1 MSQFDPFSGP
11 APRWFSIDAHRPFL
25 EDLAD
30 GVLAWLGE
38 RDPEALSDAVVL
50 LPNRRAARAFS
61 EALARRA
68 GDRAVLLPEVRP
80 LGDLEE
86 DEPPFSPGDVGL
98 DLPPAIDARARR
110 FELARLIVEEDL
122 RPGLTPVGA
131 LGLADALGKFLD
143 SCQIEE
149 VEDLSKLDEMVSG
162 DLARHWQESAKFL
175 RLATER
181 WPARLAELGMVD
193 PAWRRSNLLR
203 LLAQRWTESPPGRP
217 VLAAGSTGT
226 APAAA
231 AVLKAVAA
239 APRGAVVLPGLDR
252 EMAAAVWD
260 AATEDA
266 QHPQH
271 ALGRLLTAAGVA
283 RGDVRPW
290 FRPEIE
296 PAADRSGRARGRVLS
311 EALRPADTTGD
322 WRDAIAQLREDWS
335 GESGADPV
343 ALGLEGLSVVTARNE
358 EDAAA
363 AIALMMRE
371 TLETSGRTCALV
383 TPDLDLSRRVSAR
396 LRRWGVI
403 ADVSSG
409 APLPRTPAGRLLSL
423 AARVLAE
430 PLDPQALLGLLKH
443 PGVRIDLGDVD
454 FVTARRG
461 LEAHALRGP
470 RLRDFARARAALL
483 KARSPRD
490 DGREAS
496 ETTVARVRAAE
507 LLLDRIETLTGA
519 ARAVFAPSARLDE
532 ATRAL
537 TGFVEAVAGLD
548 AWAGNDGEAAAALL
562 AGLIEHGAPLGEVE
576 PKAFARLLTD
586 LAGEETV
593 RSGDATHPSL
603 RILGAVEARL
613 VRADRVILAGL
624 EEGTWPGAAPTDPL
638 LSRPMRAAVGLPP
651 PEKRLGQTAQDFI
664 QAAAA
669 PDVVLVERE
678 RKGGQPAV
686 PSRWLWRLR
695 MLARGAT
702 HGDWTVTL
710 RADAATA
717 ALARAL
723 DAPLAFT
730 PASRA
735 RYAPPVERRPRE
747 LPVTA
752 VERWVRDPYAVYAR
766 YVLGL
771 RELERPG
778 RSAEALAR
786 GTAVHK
792 ALERLVLAWPEVLPE
807 DCEAILHD
815 LLVEELTSA
824 GFDEAAMAR
833 EGPLARNCAR
843 TLARLEADRR
853 ARGIEVRVEQTVRH
867 TFAAPFGPF
876 TVTAKAD
883 RIEVSATGAAVM
895 DFKTGGIP
903 SKKQIEAGFSPQL
916 TLTGAILAEAGF
928 ADAPAVDPEEL
939 TYVRVTGRDRADE
952 VCVRAAGAE
961 AVALS
966 QAALAGL
973 KARVERFDDPET
985 PYVSWVAPQ
994 FMGNFGGNYDHLA
1007 RVWEWHVAGGGEG
1020 EEA

>member
-1 MSQFDPFSGP
+1 MSSFDPFVGP
-11 APRWFSIDAHRPFL
+11 SPRWFSIDAHRPFL

-30 GVLAWLGE
+30 GVLAWLGK

-61 EALARRA
+61 QALARRA

-98 DLPPAIDARARR
+98 DLPPAIEARARR
-110 FELARLIVEEDL
+110 FELARLIVESDL

-131 LGLADALGKFLD
+131 LGLADALSGFLD

-193 PAWRRSNLLR
+193 PAWRRSRLLR
-203 LLAQRWTESPPGRP
+203 LLAERWTESPPERP

-231 AVLKAVAA
+231 AVLKAVAQ
-239 APRGAVVLPGLDR
+239 APRGAVVVPGLDR
-252 EMAAAVWD
+252 DMADAVWGEV
-260 AATEDA
+260 TTDA

-271 ALGRLLTAAGVA
+271 ALAKLLMAVEVE
-283 RGDVRPW
+283 RGAVRPW
-290 FRPEIE
+290 FRPAEE
-296 PAADRSGRARGRVLS
+296 AVAARKGQARGRVLA
-311 EALRPADTTGD
+311 EALRPAETTGD
-322 WRDAIAQLREDWS
+322 WQTAIQALREEAADVT
-335 GESGADPV
+335 GADPV
-343 ALGLEGLSVVTARNE
+343 AEGLEGLSVLTAENE

-363 AIALMMRE
+363 AIAVMMRE
-371 TLETSGRTCALV
+371 ALETPGRTCALV
-383 TPDLDLSRRVSAR
+383 TPDLDLSRRVSSR
-396 LRRWGVI
+396 LERWGVV
-403 ADVSSG
+403 ADSSSG
-409 APLPRTPAGRLLSL
+409 MPLSRTPAGRLLTLS
-423 AARVLAE
+423 ARVLAD

-443 PGVRIDLGDVD
+443 PAVTITVEGQEFVD
-454 FVTARRG
+454 ARRG
-461 LEAHALRGP
+461 LERLALRGP
-470 RLRDFARARAALL
+470 RLRDVTRARAKLL

-490 DGREAS
+490 DGQLPS
-496 ETTVARVRAAE
+496 ETTMAQARAAE
-507 LLLDRIETLTGA
+507 ALLDRLEALIGPARAMPEPTLDQA
-519 ARAVFAPSARLDE
+519 AR
-532 ATRAL
+532 TL
-537 TGFVEAVAGLD
+537 TGFVEAVAGLE

-562 AGLIEHGAPLGEVE
+562 AGLIAHGVPLGALDAT
-576 PKAFARLLTD
+576 AFARLLTKLMD
-586 LAGEETV
+586 AETV
-593 RSGDATHPSL
+593 RTGDATHPSL
-603 RILGAVEARL
+603 RILGAIEARL

-624 EEGTWPGAAPTDPL
+624 EEGVWPGAASVDPL

-664 QAAAA
+664 QAASS
-669 PDVVLVERE
+669 PEVVLVERQ
-678 RKGGQPAV
+678 RRGGQPAV

-695 MLARGAT
+695 MLAEGA
-702 HGDWTVTL
+702 GVQV
-710 RADAATA
+710 ATA
-717 ALARAL
+717 TAPLALARAL
-723 DAPLAFT
+723 DAPVGKPK
-730 PASRA
+730 PADRP
-735 RYAPPVERRPRE
+735 RPTPPVARRPRK

-752 VERWVRDPYAVYAR
+752 IERWVRDPYAVYAR

-778 RSAEALAR
+778 WSAEALAR

-792 ALERLVLAWPEVLPE
+792 ALERLVVSWPEALPD
-807 DCEAILHD
+807 DCEGVLHD
-815 LLVEELTSA
+815 LLIEELGHA
-824 GFDEAAMAR
+824 GFDAASMAR

-843 TLARLEADRR
+843 TLSRLEAERR
-853 ARGIEVRVEQTVRH
+853 ARGIEVRVEESVSL
-867 TFAAPFGPF
+867 TFAAPHAPF

-883 RIEVSATGAAVM
+883 RIEISAHGAAVM
-895 DFKTGGIP
+895 DFKTGQIP
-903 SKKQIEAGFSPQL
+903 SKKQIEAGYAPQL
-916 TLTGAILAEAGF
+916 TLTGAILAETGLT
-928 ADAPAVDPEEL
+928 DRAPIEPEEL

-952 VCVRAAGAE
+952 TAVRASGAE
-961 AVALS
+961 AMALS
-966 QAALAGL
+966 MAALEGL
-973 KARVERFDDPET
+973 KARVARFDHEDE
-985 PYVSWVAPQ
+985 PYVSWAAPQ

-1020 EEA
+1020 DEA

>member
-1 MSQFDPFSGP
+1 MSPFDPFVGP
-11 APRWFSIDAHRPFL
+11 SSRWFSIDAHRPFL

-30 GVLAWLGE
+30 GVLAWLGD
-38 RDPEALSDAVVL
+38 RDPEALPDAVVL

-61 EALARRA
+61 QALARRA

-110 FELARLIVEEDL
+110 FELARLIVESGL

-131 LGLADALGKFLD
+131 LGLADALGRFLD

-149 VEDLSKLDEMVSG
+149 VEDLSKLDELVSG
-162 DLARHWQESAKFL
+162 DLARHWQESARFL

-193 PAWRRSNLLR
+193 PAWRRSRLLR
-203 LLAQRWTESPPGRP
+203 LLAERWTESPPDRP

-231 AVLKAVAA
+231 AVLKAVAL

-252 EMAAAVWD
+252 DMADDVW
-260 AATEDA
+260 TEVTTDA

-271 ALGRLLTAAGVA
+271 ALAKLLA
-283 RGDVRPW
+283 RVEVERRDVRPW
-290 FRPEIE
+290 LRPAEE
-296 PAADRSGRARGRVLS
+296 AVAARKGQARGRVLA
-311 EALRPADTTGD
+311 EALRPAETTGD
-322 WRDAIAQLREDWS
+322 WKSAIGALREEAADVT
-335 GESGADPV
+335 GADPV
-343 ALGLEGLSVVTARNE
+343 AEGLEGLSVLTAENE

-363 AIALMMRE
+363 AIAVMMRE
-371 TLETSGRTCALV
+371 ALETPGRTCALV

-396 LRRWGVI
+396 LERWGVV
-403 ADVSSG
+403 ADSSSG
-409 APLPRTPAGRLLSL
+409 MPLSRTPAGRLLALS
-423 AARVLAE
+423 ARVLAD

-443 PGVRIDLGDVD
+443 PA
-454 FVTARRG
+454 VTITLDGHEFADARRG
-461 LEAHALRGP
+461 LERLALRGP
-470 RLRDFARARAALL
+470 RLRDVTWARAKLL
-483 KARSPRD
+483 KARSVRD
-490 DGREAS
+490 DGQAPS
-496 ETTVARVRAAE
+496 ETTVAQARAAE
-507 LLLDRIETLTGA
+507 VLLDRLEALIGPARATPEPTLDRA
-519 ARAVFAPSARLDE
+519 AR
-532 ATRAL
+532 TL
-537 TGFVEAVAGLD
+537 TGFVEAVAGLA

-562 AGLIEHGAPLGEVE
+562 AGLIAHGAPLGALDAT
-576 PKAFARLLTD
+576 AFARLLTKLMD
-586 LAGEETV
+586 AETV
-593 RSGDATHPSL
+593 RAGDATHPSL
-603 RILGAVEARL
+603 RILGAIEARL

-624 EEGTWPGAAPTDPL
+624 EEGVWPGAASVDPL

-664 QAAAA
+664 QATSS
-669 PDVVLVERE
+669 PEVTLVER
-678 RKGGQPAV
+678 RRRGGQPAV

-695 MLARGAT
+695 MLAEGA
-702 HGDWTVTL
+702 GVTV
-710 RADAATA
+710 ATA
-717 ALARAL
+717 TAPLALARAL
-723 DAPLAFT
+723 DAPT
-730 PASRA
+730 GDDRA
-735 RYAPPVERRPRE
+735 AKRPRPTPPVERRPRK

-771 RELERPG
+771 KELERPG

-792 ALERLVLAWPEVLPE
+792 ALERLVLSWPEALPE
-807 DCEAILHD
+807 DCEGVLQG
-815 LLVEELTSA
+815 LLIEELGHA
-824 GFDEAAMAR
+824 GFDDGAMAR

-843 TLARLEADRR
+843 TLARLEAERR
-853 ARGIEVRVEQTVRH
+853 ARGIEVRVEESVQH
-867 TFAAPFGPF
+867 TFAAPFGLF

-883 RIEVSATGAAVM
+883 RIEISAHGAAVM
-895 DFKTGGIP
+895 DFKTGQIP
-903 SKKQIEAGFSPQL
+903 SKKQIEAGYAPQL
-916 TLTGAILAEAGF
+916 TLTGAILAEEGLK
-928 ADAPAVDPEEL
+928 DRGPIEPEEL

-952 VCVRAAGAE
+952 TVVRASGAE
-961 AVALS
+961 AMALS
-966 QAALAGL
+966 TAALQGL
-973 KARVERFDDPET
+973 RARVERFDDPAQ
-985 PYVSWVAPQ
+985 PYLSWVAPQ

-1020 EEA
+1020 DET

>member
-1 MSQFDPFSGP
+1 MTFDPFAGP
-11 APRWFSIDAHRPFL
+11 GPRWFSIDAHRPFL

-38 RDPEALSDAVVL
+38 REPEALSDAVVL

-61 EALARRA
+61 QALGKRA
-68 GDRAVLLPEVRP
+68 GDQAVLLPEVRP

-131 LGLADALGKFLD
+131 LGLADALGRFLD

-149 VEDLSKLDEMVSG
+149 VEDMSRLDDLVTG
-162 DLARHWQESAKFL
+162 DLARHWQETARFL
-175 RLATER
+175 RIATRR
-181 WPARLAELGMVD
+181 WPARLAELGRVD
-193 PAWRRSNLLR
+193 PAWRRARLLR
-203 LLAQRWTESPPGRP
+203 LLAERWTEAPPDRP
-217 VLAAGSTGT
+217 LLAAGSTGT

-231 AVLKAVAA
+231 AVLKAVAG
-239 APRGAVVLPGLDR
+239 APRGAVVVPGLDR
-252 EMAAAVWD
+252 EAPAEVHD
-260 AATEDA
+260 AAIGDA

-271 ALGRLLTAAGVA
+271 ALGRLLAAAGVA
-283 RGDVRPW
+283 RAEVRPW
-290 FRPEIE
+290 FRPET
-296 PAADRSGRARGRVLS
+296 AASEDRRSRARGRVLS
-311 EALRPADTTGD
+311 EALRPAEATGD
-322 WRDAIAQLREDWS
+322 WRDAIAKLREDWS
-335 GESGADPV
+335 GETGADPV

-358 EDAAA
+358 EDAAG
-363 AIALMMRE
+363 AIALLMRE
-371 TLETSGRTCALV
+371 TLETPGRTCALV
-383 TPDLDLSRRVSAR
+383 TPDLDLSRRVAAR
-396 LRRWGVI
+396 LERWRVV
-403 ADVSSG
+403 ADSSSG
-409 APLPRTPAGRLLSL
+409 APLPRTQAGRLLSL
-423 AARVLAE
+423 AARVVAD

-443 PGVRIDLGDVD
+443 PAVRLDLGEVD
-454 FVTARRG
+454 FVAARRG

-490 DGREAS
+490 DGRGAS
-496 ETTVARVRAAE
+496 ETTMARVRAAE
-507 LLLDRIETLTGA
+507 ALLDRLEALTGA
-519 ARAVFAPSARLDE
+519 ARAAFAPGARLDE
-532 ATRAL
+532 AARSL
-537 TGFVEAVAGLD
+537 TGFIEAMAGLD
-548 AWAGNDGEAAAALL
+548 AWGGNDGEAAAALL

-576 PKAFARLLTD
+576 PKAFARLLAD

-613 VRADRVILAGL
+613 VRADRMILAGL

-638 LSRPMRAAVGLPP
+638 LSRPMREAVGLPP

-669 PDVVLVERE
+669 PEVVLVERE

-695 MLARGAT
+695 MLAQGAT
-702 HGDWTVTL
+702 HGDWRVALPVDGRTP
-710 RADAATA
+710 

-723 DAPLAFT
+723 DAPVGFH
-730 PASRA
+730 PARRPA
-735 RYAPPVERRPRE
+735 PTPPVDRRPRE

-752 VERWVRDPYAVYAR
+752 IERWVRDPYAVYAR

-771 RELERPG
+771 REMERPG

-792 ALERLVLAWPEVLPE
+792 ALERLVLGWPEVLPD
-807 DCEAILHD
+807 DCETVLHD
-815 LLVEELTSA
+815 LLIEELTSA

-867 TFAAPFGPF
+867 AFAAPFAPF

-883 RIEVSATGAAVM
+883 RIEVSAHGAAVM

-928 ADAPAVDPEEL
+928 ADAPAVEPEEL

-973 KARVERFDDPET
+973 KARVARFDTAET
-985 PYVSWVAPQ
+985 PYLSWVAPQ
-994 FMGNFGGNYDHLA
+994 FMGNFGGNYDHLS

-1020 EEA
+1020 DEA

>member
-1 MSQFDPFSGP
+1 MMFDPFFGP
-11 APRWFSIDAHRPFL
+11 GPRWFSIDAHRPFL

-61 EALARRA
+61 QALARRA

-110 FELARLIVEEDL
+110 FELARLIVESDL

-131 LGLADALGKFLD
+131 LGLADALSRFLD

-193 PAWRRSNLLR
+193 PAWRRSKLLR
-203 LLAQRWTESPPGRP
+203 LLAQRWTESPPDRP

-239 APRGAVVLPGLDR
+239 APRGAVVVPGLDR
-252 EMAAAVWD
+252 DMADDVWSEVVG
-260 AATEDA
+260 TLERPGDA

-271 ALGRLLTAAGVA
+271 ALARLLTAVGVE
-283 RGDVRPW
+283 REGVRPW
-290 FRPEIE
+290 FRPAEE
-296 PAADRSGRARGRVLS
+296 LVAARKGQARGRVLA
-311 EALRPADTTGD
+311 EALRPAETTGD
-322 WRDAIAQLREDWS
+322 WQSAIDALRREAADVT
-335 GESGADPV
+335 GADPV
-343 ALGLEGLSVVTARNE
+343 AEGLEGLSVLTAETE

-363 AIALMMRE
+363 AIAVMMRE
-371 TLETSGRTCALV
+371 ALETPGRTCALV

-396 LRRWGVI
+396 LERWGVV
-403 ADVSSG
+403 ADSSSG
-409 APLPRTPAGRLLSL
+409 SPLSRTPAGRLLSL
-423 AARVLAE
+423 SARVLAD
-430 PLDPQALLGLLKH
+430 PMDPQALLGLLKH
-443 PGVRIDLGDVD
+443 PA
-454 FVTARRG
+454 VTIALEGYEFTDARRG
-461 LEAHALRGP
+461 LERLALRGP
-470 RLRDFARARAALL
+470 RLRDFTRARAKLL

-490 DGREAS
+490 DGQAPS
-496 ETTVARVRAAE
+496 ETTVAQARAAE
-507 LLLDRIETLTGA
+507 ALLDRMEALIA
-519 ARAVFAPSARLDE
+519 PARAVPEPTLDQAAR
-532 ATRAL
+532 TL

-562 AGLIEHGAPLGEVE
+562 AGLIAHGAPLGELDAT
-576 PKAFARLLTD
+576 AFARLLTKLVD
-586 LAGEETV
+586 AETV
-593 RSGDATHPSL
+593 RAGDATHPSL
-603 RILGAVEARL
+603 RILGAIEARL

-624 EEGTWPGAAPTDPL
+624 EEGVWPGAASVDPL

-664 QAAAA
+664 QAASS
-669 PDVVLVERE
+669 PEVVLVER
-678 RKGGQPAV
+678 RRRGGQPAV

-695 MLARGAT
+695 MLAKGA
-702 HGDWTVTL
+702 GVDV
-710 RADAATA
+710 AEAASHLT
-717 ALARAL
+717 LARAL
-723 DAPLAFT
+723 DAPT
-730 PASRA
+730 GDDKPAKRP
-735 RYAPPVERRPRE
+735 RPTPPVARRPRK

-752 VERWVRDPYAVYAR
+752 VERWVRDPYSVYAR

-771 RELERPG
+771 KELDRPG

-786 GTAVHK
+786 GTAVHR
-792 ALERLVLAWPEVLPE
+792 ALERLVVSWPEALPE
-807 DCEAILHD
+807 DCEGVLHD
-815 LLVEELTSA
+815 LLIEELGHA
-824 GFDEAAMAR
+824 GFDAAAMAR

-843 TLARLEADRR
+843 TLSRLEAERR
-853 ARGIEVRVEQTVRH
+853 ARGIEVRVEESVQH
-867 TFAAPFGPF
+867 TFAAPAGPF

-883 RIEVSATGAAVM
+883 RIEISAHGAAVM
-895 DFKTGGIP
+895 DFKTGQIP
-903 SKKQIEAGFSPQL
+903 SKKQIKAGFAPQL
-916 TLTGAILAEAGF
+916 TLTGAILAEAGLK
-928 ADAPAVDPEEL
+928 DHPAVEPEEL

-952 VCVRAAGAE
+952 VAVRASGAE
-961 AVALS
+961 AMALS
-966 QAALAGL
+966 TAALEGL
-973 KARVERFDDPET
+973 KGRVARFDHEDE
-985 PYVSWVAPQ
+985 PYVSWAAPQ

-1020 EEA
+1020 DEA